1 MKKIIHLIF
10 LMMYSVEI
18 YANNEQ
24 ESILGLYSWREVV
37 VMIPCKIDGE
47 RITETVGLIKMDK
60 ISSLVGQKFRVLDEL
75 DSNYLLI
82 KILDYPSPAD
92 AEENKT
98 RGEEESEY
106 GNFFLYNYEGDLES
120 YNKLDT
126 DFRNKRIYGQKQ
138 RYFKVKS
145 TQLRAYSR
153 KEESIGAALN
163 AGIINFPFRLRPQ
176 KGIVDFSG
184 AFNFGAAIGYTF
196 RHKSWR
202 EVKHSLLTGYSIS
215 NVVLDSMSTTRNS
228 DKLTSTNNFTSLSFS
243 LGYMIQY
250 QQVQVG
256 IFLGLDQLSRIN
268 QRTYGWIYQS
278 KPWVSLGFGLS
289 IFSLSAGE
297 KALDTDEKNK

>member
-1 MKKIIHLIF
+1 MKKIIYVIL
-10 LMMYSVEI
+10 LMMFSGKI

-24 ESILGLYSWREVV
+24 ESLLGLYSWREVV
-37 VMIPCKIDGE
+37 MMIPCELDGK
-47 RITETVGLIKMDK
+47 RITETDGQIIMDK

-82 KILDYPSPAD
+82 QILDYPGPTD
-92 AEENKT
+92 DEQNKT
-98 RGEEESEY
+98 NGEEKSGY
-106 GNFFLYNYEGDLES
+106 GNFFLYNYDGNLES
-120 YNKLDT
+120 FKELGT
-126 DFRNKRIYGQKQ
+126 DFRNKRIYGNKQ

-145 TQLRAYSR
+145 TQVKAYSR
-153 KEESIGAALN
+153 KEQSIGASLT
-163 AGIINFPFRLRPQ
+163 AGVINFPFRLRPQ

-202 EVKHSLLTGYSIS
+202 EVKHSLLTAYSIS

-243 LGYMIQY
+243 LGYMVQY

-256 IFLGLDQLSRIN
+256 IFLGLDHLSRIN

-289 IFSLSAGE
+289 IFSITHE
-297 KALDTDEKNK
+297 PKAKNADETN